1 MNILD
6 DIVASKRKE
15 IDFHISAKPLKEL
28 ECSRYFE
35 RKTFSISQSIIDRN
49 RTGIIAEFKRR
60 SPSKGIINSK
70 SLVGDVTSGYFNE
83 GASAVS
89 ILTEEV
95 YFGGSC
101 EDLTGVRETASF
113 PILRKD
119 FTIDEYQVVE
129 SKSIGAD
136 AILIIAAILEKNEIL
151 RLSRLARS
159 LELEVLME
167 VHEKAELD
175 KANEYVNIIGVN
187 NRDLKT
193 FSVNTDISVSM
204 ARFIPSGF
212 IKISESGISSAGEIK
227 KLREAGF
234 QGFLMGERFMAS
246 SNPVMAFSEFV
257 KEINL

>member
-193 FSVNTDISVSM
+193 FSVNTEVSVLM
-204 ARFIPSGF
+204 ARFIPSDF
-212 IKISESGISSAGEIK
+212 IKISESGISSADEIK

-234 QGFLMGERFMAS
+234 DGFLMGEKFMTS
-246 SNPVMAFSEFV
+246 SDPVKTFSEFV
-257 KEINL
+257 KEIKR

>member
-1 MNILD
+1 
-6 DIVASKRKE
+6 
-15 IDFHISAKPLKEL
+15 
-28 ECSRYFE
+28 
-35 RKTFSISQSIIDRN
+35 
-49 RTGIIAEFKRR
+49 
-60 SPSKGIINSK
+60 
-70 SLVGDVTSGYFNE
+70 
-83 GASAVS
+83 
-89 ILTEEV
+89 
-95 YFGGSC
+95 
-101 EDLTGVRETASF
+101 
-113 PILRKD
+113 
-119 FTIDEYQVVE
+119 
-129 SKSIGAD
+129 
-136 AILIIAAILEKNEIL
+136 
-151 RLSRLARS
+151 
-159 LELEVLME
+159 ME